1 MKKIEAIVR
10 PERSARVLT
19 ALGSAGFDRVTVSE
33 AYGHGNQKGVTY
45 TWRGREILVEYL
57 PKTLLMLVVHDA
69 QLEHVVETICD
80 AASTG
85 IEGDGKIFV
94 STVEET
100 VRIRSGTR
108 GRFAV

>member
-1 MKKIEAIVR
+1 MKKIEAVVR
-10 PERSARVLT
+10 RERSARVLA
-19 ALGSAGFDRVTVSE
+19 ALGEAGFDRVTVTDV
-33 AYGHGNQKGVTY
+33 YGHGNQKGTTY
-45 TWRGREILVEYL
+45 AWRGRQIPVEYL

-69 QLEHVVETICD
+69 QVEHAVEIICD
-80 AASTG
+80 GAATG

-94 STVEET
+94 SAVEET

>member
-1 MKKIEAIVR
+1 MKKIEAVVR
-10 PERSARVLT
+10 RERSARVLA
-19 ALGSAGFDRVTVSE
+19 ALGEAGFDRVTVNDV
-33 AYGHGNQKGVTY
+33 YGHGNQKGMTY
-45 TWRGREILVEYL
+45 AWRGRQIPVEYL

-69 QLEHVVETICD
+69 QVEHVVETICE
-80 AASTG
+80 AAATG
-85 IEGDGKIFV
+85 LEGDGKIFV